1 MASAATA
8 GRRAVVA
15 GATGLIGRRLI
26 ALLADSG
33 RYASIHALV
42 RRPLEAGGPV
52 VSQVVDFEDL
62 SQTAA
67 AIGPIDDAYCALGT
81 TIRQAGSKSAFRRV
95 DHDYVIAFGR
105 LARDLGARCLL
116 LVSSLGADPDAG
128 SFYLRVKGETEAELE
143 ALDLPGL
150 ALFRPS
156 LLHGARDEFR
166 LGEELGNAAMKIFA
180 PLVPAR
186 YKAVSDRE
194 LATAMMQVA
203 EAGVSGV
210 RVIESEEI
218 RRLGGTV

>member
-1 MASAATA
+1 MAASAATE
-8 GRRAVVA
+8 RRALVA

-26 ALLADSG
+26 SQLAVSD
-33 RYASIHALV
+33 RYTRIHALV
-42 RRPLEAGGPV
+42 RRPLETSEPV
-52 VSQVVDFEDL
+52 VSHVVDFDDL
-62 SQTAA
+62 PASAA
-67 AIGPIDDAYCALGT
+67 DIGPIDEAYCALGT
-81 TIRQAGSKSAFRRV
+81 TIRQAGSKPAFRRV
-95 DHDYVIAFGR
+95 DHDYVVAFAR

-116 LVSSLGADPDAG
+116 VVSSLGADPDAG

-156 LLHGARDEFR
+156 LLRGARDEFR
-166 LGEELGNAAMKIFA
+166 LGEELGNAAMSLFA

-194 LATAMMQVA
+194 LAIAMMQVA
-203 EAGVSGV
+203 ETGVSGV